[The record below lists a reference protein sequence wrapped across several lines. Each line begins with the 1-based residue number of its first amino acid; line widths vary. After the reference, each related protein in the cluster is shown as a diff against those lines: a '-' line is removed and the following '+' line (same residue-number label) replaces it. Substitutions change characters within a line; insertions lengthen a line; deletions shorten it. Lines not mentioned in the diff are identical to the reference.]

1 MFSSRAGWNRDDDND
16 DGGKTSRGK
25 GTGST
30 VLLKFCLVV
39 ILFLLSGWPAALLAQ
54 DASENKTPDEPPPIQ
69 DNSFLIEEAYNQE
82 PGIVQHVNTF
92 MRQRGGDWAY
102 SFTQEWP
109 FFSQRHQLS
118 YTVPVQRIGN
128 LSGGSSITTGVGD
141 VALTY
146 RYQMLGVGGGKVAVA
161 PRLTVLLPAGDERR
175 DLGAGGTG
183 VQVNLPVSV
192 ALSRRFVT
200 HSNAGATFTPSA
212 KNALGDKA
220 HTKDYNLGQSLVW
233 LAAPK
238 ANLLLEFAYSSTES
252 VVGAGGRKERE
263 HELLLNPGVRFAID
277 LPGGL
282 QIVPGIAVP
291 FGVGPSHG
299 ERGVFLYLSFE
310 HSFRKKPE

>member
-1 MFSSRAGWNRDDDND
+1 V
-16 DGGKTSRGK
+16 T
-25 GTGST
+25 
-30 VLLKFCLVV
+30 
-39 ILFLLSGWPAALLAQ
+39 LLAQ
-54 DASENKTPDEPPPIQ
+54 DSSGNKNPDEPLPIQ

-82 PGIVQHVNTF
+82 PGIVQHINTF
-92 MRQRGGDWAY
+92 TRQRDGDWAY

-118 YTVPVQRIGN
+118 YTIPVQRVGN
-128 LSGGSSITTGVGD
+128 LPGGSSTTGVGD

-161 PRLTVLLPAGDERR
+161 PRLTVLLPTGDERR
-175 DLGAGGTG
+175 DLGAGGAG

-200 HSNAGATFTPSA
+200 HSNAGATLTPSA

-220 HTKDYNLGQSLVW
+220 HTKDYNLGQSIVW

-238 ANLLLEFAYSSTES
+238 ANLLLEFAYNSTES
-252 VVGAGGRKERE
+252 VVGAGRKERE

-282 QIVPGIAVP
+282 QIVPGLAVP
-291 FGVGPSHG
+291 FGVGPSWG
-299 ERGVFLYLSFE
+299 ERGVFLYLVVDKSGGMIKTVGHGYHHPE
-310 HSFRKKPE
+310 MSSLRK